1 MRRRIWCELL
11 PPRALTSALKPLGH
25 RGIDLIA
32 AVRGD
37 EVGDVPELL
46 RACDGEGV
54 RCGLWPMLADAEG
67 RWPSRAN
74 VARFSEYASRLLDRV
89 PSSVN
94 APDLAFDLEPPIGMV
109 SRVFSSQGAGA
120 WSPAVAGGPVAWG
133 AAVARFEALAGRVRA
148 SGAEAF
154 AAVVPMCL
162 YDPERE
168 TGGWQRAMGT
178 PVDDVGWD
186 RATVMLYTSI
196 FEGWSRG
203 ALSREDA
210 RYLLVDG
217 CRRTRSRFGPRGGVS
232 LGAVSTGALGDE
244 PTYRGPDELADDVAL
259 CVAEG
264 VDDITLFDYAG
275 VLRRG
280 PAEAWLDALTASPGP
295 ARAPR
300 ASRRVRALLAA
311 ASVTGRLGARRGG

>member
-1 MRRRIWCELL
+1 ML
-11 PPRALTSALKPLGH
+11 PPRSLVGALKPLGD

-37 EVGDVPELL
+37 EASDVPELL

-54 RCGLWPMLADAEG
+54 RCGLWPMLDDAEG

-89 PSSVN
+89 PSSV
-94 APDLAFDLEPPIGMV
+94 APPDLAFDLEPPIGLV
-109 SRVFSSQGAGA
+109 SRVFSARRAGSGPLGDA
-120 WSPAVAGGPVAWG
+120 WGPVAWG
-133 AAVARFEALAGRVRA
+133 DAVSRFEALAGRVRA
-148 SGAEAF
+148 AGAEAF

-203 ALSREDA
+203 ALSRDDA

-217 CRRTRSRFGPRGGVS
+217 CRRARARFGPRGGVS
-232 LGAVSTGALGDE
+232 LGAVGTGALGDE

-259 CVAEG
+259 CAAEG
-264 VDDITLFDYAG
+264 IDDITLFDYAG

-280 PAEAWLDALTASPGP
+280 SAEAWLDALTGSPRP
-295 ARAPR
+295 ARVPL

-311 ASVTGRLGARRGG
+311 ASMTGRIGARRRG